1 MDKGCKFKTKILGFT
16 LVEFIIVLVLL
27 GILAASVNILWPG
40 RIINLAAQAS
50 LLADDIRYTQ
60 SLAMTKGERYRL
72 VQISADRYQI
82 ANSSGAVVTF
92 PLRDNPTV
100 LGQGIGFTS
109 PIGTVVVFDS
119 RGIPYS
125 DTNVPGTALADP
137 LSFVLSSEGRSKTV
151 TVFPE
156 TGRVFTP

>member
-82 ANSSGAVVTF
+82 ANSSGVVVTF